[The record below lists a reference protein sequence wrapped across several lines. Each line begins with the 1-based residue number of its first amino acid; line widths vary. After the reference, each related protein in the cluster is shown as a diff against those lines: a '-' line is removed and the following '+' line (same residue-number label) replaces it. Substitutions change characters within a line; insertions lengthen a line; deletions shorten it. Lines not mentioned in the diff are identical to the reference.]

1 MIVCSSS
8 FSKWF
13 HWLKLEDQRP
23 SCMATEIQHLSN
35 LYYGTWASLW
45 YPKSYITLDTDWKI
59 SKCCF
64 LNHSSLSHQI
74 CLIASPVTCNSRK
87 QSYACSCPLSF
98 EKFWGICF
106 GPQPNDR
113 RKNRTLSMKFFTT
126 GCKKYALSSSVLSQC
141 QGRKAV
147 FSTSSS
153 PWWRASSHT
162 TPLEFNFTRVFM
174 SSYCDLFG
182 NVFTQK
188 CQLLYNKISISWA
201 ARTIL
206 YELH

>member
-1 MIVCSSS
+1 MIVCSS

-23 SCMATEIQHLSN
+23 SWMATEIQHLSN
-35 LYYGTWASLW
+35 PYYGTWASLC
-45 YPKSYITLDTDWKI
+45 YAKSYITLDVDWKF
-59 SKCCF
+59 SKCHF
-64 LNHSSLSHQI
+64 LNHSSFLHQI
-74 CLIASPVTCNSRK
+74 CLITSPMTCNSRK

-98 EKFWGICF
+98 

-113 RKNRTLSMKFFTT
+113 RKNRTLSKKFFTT
-126 GCKKYALSSSVLSQC
+126 GCKKYALSSSVLSQR

-147 FSTSSS
+147 FSTSFS
-153 PWWRASSHT
+153 PWWRDSSHT

-188 CQLLYNKISISWA
+188 CQLLYDKISVSWV
-201 ARTIL
+201 ARAIL